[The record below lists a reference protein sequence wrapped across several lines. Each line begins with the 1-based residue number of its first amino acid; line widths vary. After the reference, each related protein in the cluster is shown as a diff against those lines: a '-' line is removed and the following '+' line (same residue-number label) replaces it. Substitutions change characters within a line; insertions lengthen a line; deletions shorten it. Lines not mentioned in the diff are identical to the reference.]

1 MEHPKKVNSFDAS
14 LSCGPGSSFPPHS
27 HNPASPKN
35 ITTFIK
41 IHIIPSIPLPL
52 IPSREGRGKDVVQRS
67 QQ

>member
-41 IHIIPSIPLPL
+41 IHIIPS
-52 IPSREGRGKDVVQRS
+52 REGRGKDVVQRS